1 MIDQLPRTGVA
12 HRPGSTA
19 GRWRPWANVGVQ
31 RLLLVA
37 SLLALWELAAVF
49 LFNPFWSSK
58 PSLIAARLAQLVAS
72 GEFFRHTSATLSE
85 AGIGLVLAALV
96 GIPLGIALA
105 RSPHVARVVDPVVMG
120 LYGLPRV
127 ALAPLFVLWF
137 GIGLASKVMMSFSM
151 VVFVFLLNVQ
161 EGIRTIDRDLL
172 DLMTSMRASS
182 GYLVRKVLLPAV
194 VPWIL
199 ASLRIGVGLALIGA
213 VVGELIGANKGL
225 GWYIEKSA
233 GQLDT
238 TGVFTGLVVLMGIA
252 MACNHGI
259 AVLERRMVAWRN

>member
-1 MIDQLPRTGVA
+1 MIDLA
-12 HRPGSTA
+12 ASSAADRPI
-19 GRWRPWANVGVQ
+19 RRPWSSVAVQ

-37 SLLALWELAAVF
+37 ALLGTWELSAVF

-58 PSLIAARLAQLVAS
+58 PSLIAARLAQMAGS
-72 GEFFRHTSATLSE
+72 GELFRHLGATLSE
-85 AGIGLVLAALV
+85 AGIGLLLAALV
-96 GIPLGIALA
+96 GIPLGMALA

-151 VVFVFLLNVQ
+151 VVFIFLLNIQ

-172 DLMTSMRASS
+172 DLMTSMRASRA
-182 GYLVRKVLLPAV
+182 YLARKVLLPAV

-199 ASLRIGVGLALIGA
+199 ASLRIGVGLALIGS

-238 TGVFTGLVVLMGIA
+238 TGVFTGLVVLMAIA
-252 MACNHGI
+252 MACNHAI
-259 AVLERRMVAWRN
+259 ALLERNVIAWRT